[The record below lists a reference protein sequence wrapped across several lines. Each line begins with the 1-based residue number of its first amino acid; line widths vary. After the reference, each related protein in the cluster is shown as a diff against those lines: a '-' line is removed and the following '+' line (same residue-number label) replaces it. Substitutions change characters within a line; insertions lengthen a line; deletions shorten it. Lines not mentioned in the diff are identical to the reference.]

1 MKNII
6 HIADNKIQTIETV
19 PGNGIQLVFDDVES
33 GQGVELYEGD
43 QYSDTL
49 EMDGNST
56 EIHANYMTGS
66 ILHFRIINTDD
77 TPGDFLHI
85 IYKKDGLETFYKSN
99 EVVVINKYQE

>member
-6 HIADNKIQTIETV
+6 HVSDNKIQSIEAV
-19 PGNGIQLVFDDVES
+19 SGNGIQLVFDDVES
-33 GQGVELYEGD
+33 GQGVEIYEGD

-49 EMDGNST
+49 EMDGNT
-56 EIHANYMTGS
+56 AEINEIYLIGS
-66 ILHFRIINTDD
+66 ILHFRIINTDY

-85 IYKKDGLETFYKSN
+85 IYKEDGLETFYKAN

>member
-6 HIADNKIQTIETV
+6 HISDNKIQTIETV

-33 GQGVELYEGD
+33 GQGVQLYKGD
-43 QYSDTL
+43 QYSETL
-49 EMDGNST
+49 EMTGNIA
-56 EIHANYMTGS
+56 EIPGNYLTGS
-66 ILHFRIINTDD
+66 ILHFRIINTDE

>member
-43 QYSDTL
+43 QYSETL
-49 EMDGNST
+49 EMTGNT
-56 EIHANYMTGS
+56 AEIHANYLKES

>member
-6 HIADNKIQTIETV
+6 HISENKIQSVETV

-43 QYSDTL
+43 QYSETL
-49 EMDGNST
+49 EMDGNT
-56 EIHANYMTGS
+56 AEIHGNYLTGS
-66 ILHFRIINTDD
+66 ILHFRIINTNE

>member
-6 HIADNKIQTIETV
+6 HIFGNKIQSIETA

-43 QYSDTL
+43 QYSETL
-49 EMDGNST
+49 EMTGNIA
-56 EIHANYMTGS
+56 EISAIYLTGS
-66 ILHFRIINTDD
+66 ILHFRIINTDE

-85 IYKKDGLETFYKSN
+85 IYKKDGLETFYKAN